1 MKNPVTKT
9 ALTLITT
16 LILAAF
22 ASVSFAQGDAAA
34 GANKVAVC
42 AGCHGNAGDSQI
54 AANPKLA
61 GQNAR
66 YLFKQLEDIKSG
78 ARTVVL
84 MTGLLNNLNEQ
95 DLHDIAAYFAEQDK
109 TVEGADPALVELGES
124 IYRAGIADLS
134 VAACTACHS
143 PSGQGNSQAGFPA
156 VGGQHAEYV
165 ANQLRAFRSGER
177 TNDGNTMPMRI
188 VTERLTDKEIDA
200 LASYIS
206 GLH

>member
-1 MKNPVTKT
+1 MKNLVTKT

-16 LILAAF
+16 LILAAT

-66 YLFKQLEDIKSG
+66 YLFKQLQDIKSG

-84 MTGLLNNLNEQ
+84 MTGILNNSSEQ
-95 DLHDIAAYFAEQDK
+95 DMHDMAAYFAEQET
-109 TVEGADPALVELGES
+109 TVEGADPALVEVGEG
-124 IYRAGIADLS
+124 IYRAGIADLG

-143 PSGQGNSQAGFPA
+143 PTGQGNSQAGFPA
-156 VGGQHAEYV
+156 MGGQHAEYV
-165 ANQLRAFRSGER
+165 ATQLKAFRSGER
-177 TNDGNTMPMRI
+177 TNDGATMPMRI
-188 VTERLTDKEIDA
+188 ETERLTDKEIDA